1 MFKEIG
7 HDRVQKGFS
16 RSAARVRNAWGAQV
30 VYEERVKGV
39 LKPPEFA
46 SGFFYKPNTQI
57 WTFGLRPDEEPP
69 REMEFRGRDGR

>member
-7 HDRVQKGFS
+7 QERVQKGFA

-39 LKPPEFA
+39 LRPPEFA
-46 SGFFYKPNTQI
+46 SGFFYKPNTTV
-57 WTFGLRPDEEPP
+57 WTFGRREGEEPQ
-69 REMEFRGRDGR
+69 REAEFRGRDGR